1 MDTKSF
7 TKKISLSDLWA
18 VFIQRFWIILLPAVV
33 IVVGVYIYETQF
45 KTPMYESTATL
56 YILRRDNEEDH
67 TYTQSDFKLALDVV
81 NDCNYVLKST
91 DVLLSVQK
99 ELNLNMSVNRLSQ
112 RITIKNPEN
121 TRFLEVTVE
130 DEAPERAKAI
140 VDCLCDKGSVK
151 IEESMGFNQVNL
163 YSYGR
168 LSGNPSN
175 MMGLFAYLL
184 LGIIV
189 MLIIYSILLMMFL
202 LDNEIKTPED
212 INKYL
217 GISLL
222 AEIPNEDSKITRKK
236 NKYRYRGEERYAG
249 SNYSDQSVKERK
261 KE

>member
-140 VDCLCDKGSVK
+140 VDCLCAKGSVK
-151 IEESMGFNQVNL
+151 I
-163 YSYGR
+163 
-168 LSGNPSN
+168 
-175 MMGLFAYLL
+175 
-184 LGIIV
+184 
-189 MLIIYSILLMMFL
+189 
-202 LDNEIKTPED
+202 
-212 INKYL
+212 
-217 GISLL
+217 
-222 AEIPNEDSKITRKK
+222 
-236 NKYRYRGEERYAG
+236 
-249 SNYSDQSVKERK
+249 
-261 KE
+261 